1 MGYHEEQK
9 SQVVVCVNKEIL
21 QIKDL
26 AIGYHSRRLAQ
37 EAKKHGNTFR
47 GKVVAEKLF
56 LNLAEGELVCLLG
69 PNGSGKSTLMR
80 TIAGVQKPIC
90 GHVTLDGK
98 RLEKLS
104 AKEVARHL
112 SIVLTDRVM
121 TGNLSVY
128 ALVTLGRY
136 PYTGWMGN
144 LSPDDEAI
152 VRDAIE
158 ATGTR
163 RFAHRHISDLSDGE
177 RQKVMV
183 ARALAQDTPI
193 ILLDEPTAHLDL
205 PNRIEV
211 VRLLK
216 KLARE
221 QRKSIVMSTHELDL
235 ALQAADRIW
244 LMSPAGGEDGIKG
257 IEMISGMPEEL
268 ILDGRL
274 EKAFKRNGFEFDRT
288 SGSFRIHQHY
298 KGSIGLVGEGMLAY
312 WTKRALERVGY
323 RVLRDA
329 SLPFRIEVSDENGSG
344 CWRYFGADSRDVLE
358 IKDIGDVIDRV
369 RAVPQKTETEIL

>member
-104 AKEVARHL
+104 AKEVAKYL
-112 SIVLTDRVM
+112 SIVLTDRVT

-152 VRDAIE
+152 VREAIE
-158 ATGTR
+158 TTGTR

-177 RQKVMV
+177 RQKVMI
-183 ARALAQDTPI
+183 ARALAQDTPV

-216 KLARE
+216 KLARG

-244 LMSPAGGEDGIKG
+244 LMSPGGGEDGRQG

-288 SGSFRIHQHY
+288 SGSFRIHQHHE
-298 KGSIGLVGEGMLAY
+298 GSIGLVGKGTHAF
-312 WTKRALERVGY
+312 WTKRALERIGY
-323 RVLRDA
+323 RVVPDASSPFRVEVSSEGGIRCWHYYNGKNSEPVELRD
-329 SLPFRIEVSDENGSG
+329 
-344 CWRYFGADSRDVLE
+344 
-358 IKDIGDVIDRV
+358 IGGVIDIIRQTRGREV
-369 RAVPQKTETEIL
+369 IA

>member
-9 SQVVVCVNKEIL
+9 SQVVVCVKKEIL
-21 QIKDL
+21 QIDDL
-26 AIGYHSRRLAQ
+26 VIGYNSRSLAK
-37 EAKKHGNTFR
+37 EAKKHGRKIR

-80 TIAGVQKPIC
+80 TIAGVQKPLG
-90 GHVTLDGK
+90 GHVTLGGK
-98 RLEKLS
+98 PLERLS
-104 AKEVARHL
+104 AKETARLL
-112 SIVLTDRVM
+112 SLVLTDRVM

-128 ALVTLGRY
+128 ALVALGRY
-136 PYTGWMGN
+136 PYTRWMGS
-144 LSPDDEAI
+144 LSADDETV
-152 VRDAIE
+152 VRTAIE
-158 ATGTR
+158 TTGTR

-177 RQKVMV
+177 RQKVMI
-183 ARALAQDTPI
+183 ARALAQNTPV
-193 ILLDEPTAHLDL
+193 ILLDEPTAHLDF

-244 LMSPAGGEDGIKG
+244 LMSPAGGEDGNKG

-288 SGSFRIHQHY
+288 SGSFRIHHHY

-312 WTKRALERVGY
+312 WTKRALERIGY
-323 RVLRDA
+323 RVTRDA
-329 SLPFRIEVSDENGSG
+329 SLSFRIEVSDEKGSG
-344 CWRYFGADSRDVLE
+344 LWLCYDDNCRDARE
-358 IKDIGDVIDRV
+358 IRDICGVINHV
-369 RAVPQKTETEIL
+369 KAKEKKPEIL

>member
-1 MGYHEEQK
+1 M
-9 SQVVVCVNKEIL
+9 NKEIL
-21 QIKDL
+21 QTKDL
-26 AIGYHSRRLAQ
+26 AIGYHSHRLVQ

-56 LNLAEGELVCLLG
+56 LSLAEGELVCLLG

-104 AKEVARHL
+104 AKEVARLL

-128 ALVTLGRY
+128 ALAALGRY

-158 ATGTR
+158 ATGIR

-183 ARALAQDTPI
+183 ARALAQDTPV

-221 QRKSIVMSTHELDL
+221 QRKAIVMSTHELDL

-244 LMSPAGGEDGIKG
+244 LMSPAGGEDGKKG

>member
-9 SQVVVCVNKEIL
+9 SQVVVCVKKEIL
-21 QIKDL
+21 QIDDL
-26 AIGYHSRRLAQ
+26 VIGYHSRGLAK
-37 EAKKHGNTFR
+37 EAKKHGRKNR
-47 GKVVAEKLF
+47 SKVVAEKLF

-90 GHVTLDGK
+90 GHVMLDGK

-158 ATGTR
+158 TTGTR

-177 RQKVMV
+177 RQKVMI
-183 ARALAQDTPI
+183 ARALAQDTPV

-216 KLARE
+216 QLARE
-221 QRKSIVMSTHELDL
+221 QSKSIVMSTHELDL

-244 LMSPAGGEDGIKG
+244 LMSPAGGEDDNKG

-288 SGSFRIHQHY
+288 SGSFRIHNQRN
-298 KGSIGLVGEGMLAY
+298 GSIGLVGEGMLAY

-323 RVLRDA
+323 RVIRDA
-329 SLPFRIEVSDENGSG
+329 SLPFRIEVSDEKGSG
-344 CWRYFGADSRDVLE
+344 LWRCFDEECRGA
-358 IKDIGDVIDRV
+358 
-369 RAVPQKTETEIL
+369 TEIRDICGVINYVKTKEKKPEIL

>member
-21 QIKDL
+21 QIKGL
-26 AIGYHSRRLAQ
+26 TIGYHSRRLAQ
-37 EAKKHGNTFR
+37 EAKKHGYTFR

-90 GHVTLDGK
+90 GHVMLDGK

-136 PYTGWMGN
+136 PYTGWMGS

-158 ATGTR
+158 TTGTR

-177 RQKVMV
+177 RQKVMI
-183 ARALAQDTPI
+183 ARALAQDTPV

-221 QRKSIVMSTHELDL
+221 QKKSIVMSTHELDF

-244 LMSPAGGEDGIKG
+244 LMSPAGGDDGKKG

-288 SGSFRIHQHY
+288 SGSFRIHHHY
-298 KGSIGLVGEGMLAY
+298 KGSIGLFGEGMLAY
-312 WTKRALERVGY
+312 WTKRALERIGY
-323 RVLRDA
+323 RVVRDA
-329 SLPFRIEVSDENGSG
+329 SLPFRIEVSDEKG
-344 CWRYFGADSRDVLE
+344 FGLWLCYDDSCRDAREIRDICGVINHVKAKEKKLE
-358 IKDIGDVIDRV
+358 I
-369 RAVPQKTETEIL
+369 L

>member
-136 PYTGWMGN
+136 PYTSWMGN

-244 LMSPAGGEDGIKG
+244 LMSPAGGEDGKKG